1 MKRILTSFANHH
13 DCETSSGVRKNCPR
27 TVEEN
32 LEHIKD
38 ASIHTEPIVE
48 WLVNNKQRVGEVLPN
63 ITELDDR
70 FENILRSSRPSG
82 LKWNKVVGERKEFF
96 TRKGDRYGE
105 STPKIAE
112 KIMDGFKTKI
122 ESRES
127 ADDVSFTP
135 REWKKL
141 FTTNG
146 RMSFLTTSQRP
157 PDLHL
162 LHKIEVG
169 GDIFTPN
176 NDCPSQSDR
185 ICGVIT
191 ALRRSRVDKKLLWGC
206 IGLVVTLVVF
216 SLHLYSDRQDWYW
229 RSRNYCYMSV
239 IAVKCIMLIL
249 LLGLTHDK
257 NNALVYRLMTFIV
270 ALASGINAFFSYAE
284 VRFGKMKNKAFD
296 LTQTS
301 PGSKWKKVDE
311 APVGIR
317 LDNGP
322 LALSLASGKDT
333 FTIRDHEAFG
343 VDVLY
348 DQHYVV
354 TPEGEYYSQDYNV
367 IKVQTIDIRTVFV
380 VLALLDVVLALK
392 AIFSSER
399 CRPGS
404 LRLFDL
410 SI

>member
-1 MKRILTSFANHH
+1 MKGILTSFANSH
-13 DCETSSGVRKNCPR
+13 DCNPSGEVKKNCPR

-32 LEHIKD
+32 LEHILN
-38 ASIHTEPIVE
+38 ASRSTEPIVA
-48 WLVNNKQRVGEVLPN
+48 WLVDNKKRVGEVLP
-63 ITELDDR
+63 TALDDG
-70 FENILRSSRPSG
+70 FKDILRSSRPSG
-82 LKWNKVVGERKEFF
+82 LKWNKVEGEREGFL
-96 TRKGDRYGE
+96 TQHGYPYGD
-105 STPKIAE
+105 STGPKIAK

-122 ESRES
+122 NISPESES
-127 ADDVSFTP
+127 VSFTSK
-135 REWKKL
+135 EWKKL
-141 FTTNG
+141 FMTNG
-146 RMSFLTTSQRP
+146 IMSFLTTSQRP

-162 LHKIEVG
+162 LHKIEVDG
-169 GDIFTPN
+169 NIFTPDD
-176 NDCPSQSDR
+176 DCPSQSDR

-206 IGLVVTLVVF
+206 MGLVVTLVVF

-317 LDNGP
+317 LDNRP

-333 FTIRDHEAFG
+333 FTTKEHEDFG